1 MVIPSV
7 LWRGLIPAHAGKTT
21 FRCDSTGIAW
31 AHPRSRGENAASTA
45 ARKVSLG
52 SSPLTRGKRRT
63 PPARAR
69 ARRAH
74 PRSRG
79 ENSAA
84 FGWINGS
91 LGSSPLTR
99 GKPGKHL
106 NIPMYEGLIPA
117 HAGKTA
123 RTKDTKPKCRAHP
136 RSRGENGT
144 PASARRSRSG
154 SSPLTRGKLHRS
166 ARRQDQRRL
175 IPAHAG
181 KTWNHST
188 TTLTAAAHPRS
199 RGENETAAAN
209 ASVDAGSS
217 PLTRGKRAA
226 RSSRSAV
233 NGLIPAHAGKTGCV
247 RARRRR
253 SRAHPRSRG
262 ENDCRAMPTRS
273 PAGSSPLT
281 RGKRTDS
288 CPSGRTPWLI
298 PAHAGK
304 TFRGTLK
311 LHCDRAH
318 PRSRGEN

>member
-1 MVIPSV
+1 MPAHPRSRGENTASFFGSADTLGSSPLTRGKQPMVIPSV

-31 AHPRSRGENAASTA
+31 
-45 ARKVSLG
+45 
-52 SSPLTRGKRRT
+52 
-63 PPARAR
+63 
-69 ARRAH
+69 AH

-217 PLTRGKRAA
+217 PLTRGK
-226 RSSRSAV
+226 
-233 NGLIPAHAGKTGCV
+233 LTIP
-247 RARRRR
+247 
-253 SRAHPRSRG
+253 
-262 ENDCRAMPTRS
+262 
-273 PAGSSPLT
+273 
-281 RGKRTDS
+281 
-288 CPSGRTPWLI
+288 
-298 PAHAGK
+298 
-304 TFRGTLK
+304 
-311 LHCDRAH
+311 
-318 PRSRGEN
+318 

>member
-1 MVIPSV
+1 MPAHPRSRGENTASFFGSADTLGSSPLTRGKQPMVIPSV

-199 RGENETAAAN
+199 RGENDAAEHELRA
-209 ASVDAGSS
+209 AQGSS
-217 PLTRGKRAA
+217 PLTRGKRDAFA
-226 RSSRSAV
+226 PGV
-233 NGLIPAHAGKTGCV
+233 GDPGLIPAHAGKTTAGQC
-247 RARRRR
+247 RRGRQ
-253 SRAHPRSRG
+253 RAHPRSRG
-262 ENDCRAMPTRS
+262 ENVLTRARPGGHH
-273 PAGSSPLT
+273 GSSPLT
-281 RGKRTDS
+281 RGK
-288 CPSGRTPWLI
+288 PSGGR
-298 PAHAGK
+298 
-304 TFRGTLK
+304 
-311 LHCDRAH
+311 
-318 PRSRGEN
+318 

>member
-1 MVIPSV
+1 MPAHPRSRGENTASFFGSADTLGSSPLTRGKQPMVIPSV

-69 ARRAH
+69 AR
-74 PRSRG
+74 
-79 ENSAA
+79 
-84 FGWINGS
+84 
-91 LGSSPLTR
+91 
-99 GKPGKHL
+99 
-106 NIPMYEGLIPA
+106 
-117 HAGKTA
+117 
-123 RTKDTKPKCRAHP
+123 RAHP

-217 PLTRGKRAA
+217 PLTRGK
-226 RSSRSAV
+226 
-233 NGLIPAHAGKTGCV
+233 LTIP
-247 RARRRR
+247 
-253 SRAHPRSRG
+253 
-262 ENDCRAMPTRS
+262 
-273 PAGSSPLT
+273 
-281 RGKRTDS
+281 
-288 CPSGRTPWLI
+288 
-298 PAHAGK
+298 
-304 TFRGTLK
+304 
-311 LHCDRAH
+311 
-318 PRSRGEN
+318 